1 MDDLIEGMVRMME
14 NEQGF
19 TGPVNIGN
27 PGEFT
32 IRQLAD
38 MVLQKIPTNS
48 KLVQRPLPAD
58 DPTQRR
64 PDITLAGEQ
73 LGWAPTIALSEGLDK
88 TIAYFREKL
97 GL

>member
-19 TGPVNIGN
+19 TGPVNLGN

-32 IRQLAD
+32 IRQLAEI
-38 MVLQKIPTNS
+38 VLEKIPTRS
-48 KLVQRPLPAD
+48 KLVTRPLPSD

-64 PDITLAGEQ
+64 PDITLAGRE
-73 LGWAPTIALSEGLDK
+73 LGWAPTIPLREGLDR
-88 TIAYFREKL
+88 TIAYFREKI
-97 GL
+97 GK

>member
-1 MDDLIEGMVRMME
+1 MVRMME

-19 TGPVNIGN
+19 VGPVNLGN

-38 MVLQKIPTNS
+38 MVLQKIETSS
-48 KLVQRPLPAD
+48 KLVQRPLPSD

-64 PDITLAGEQ
+64 PEISLAGAQ
-73 LGWAPTIALSEGLDK
+73 LGWKPTIPLSDGLDR
-88 TIAYFREKL
+88 TIAYFRQRIGK
-97 GL
+97 